1 MIAIA
6 VLTRDGASKCS
17 GNVQTPL
24 GNGPARS
31 KEGFGSNG
39 RGDQITY
46 SASLG
51 TICKLNTAC
60 FAVAIIAAV
69 LFLLSALLQVLL
81 MRHHKKEKRFG
92 PGPSNGYTKGS
103 GMKFWQRRKANR
115 TTGSRDPEVAAVPA
129 SSGGLAAPAAAHD
142 YRPSN
147 DTAYTGS
154 TVAAPNTGY
163 DNHKPAGSGYHTAPT
178 GSYPIN
184 GGTATYGN
192 SATNY

>member
-1 MIAIA
+1 MVAIA
-6 VLTRDGASKCS
+6 VMTRDGASSCS
-17 GNVQTPL
+17 GNVETPL
-24 GNGPARS
+24 GDGPENS

-39 RGDQITY
+39 QGDQITY

-60 FAVAIIAAV
+60 FAVAIIGAF
-69 LFLLSALLQVLL
+69 LFLLSALVQVFL
-81 MRHHKKEKRFG
+81 MRHHKKEKAFG

-115 TTGSRDPEVAAVPA
+115 VTEHRDPEVAAVPA
-129 SSGGLAAPAAAHD
+129 SGGLAPPATTHD

-154 TVAAPNTGY
+154 TVAAPHNGFES
-163 DNHKPAGSGYHTAPT
+163 NKPVGSGYHTAPT
-178 GSYPIN
+178 GSYPLN
-184 GGTATYGN
+184 GGTATYN
-192 SATNY
+192 NTSTNY